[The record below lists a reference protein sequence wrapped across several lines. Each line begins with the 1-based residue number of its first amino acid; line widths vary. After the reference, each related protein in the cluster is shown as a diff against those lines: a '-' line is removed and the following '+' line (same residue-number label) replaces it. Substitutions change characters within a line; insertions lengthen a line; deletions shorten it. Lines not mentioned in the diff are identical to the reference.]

1 MSSSLI
7 ACLTDFGGRD
17 PYAGVLKAVALGIAP
32 SSRWVDLTHAI
43 APGAV
48 RQAALAVWQSAPYLP
63 EGSILLGV
71 VDPGVGSS
79 RRPIIVAWDRLLA
92 VGPDNG
98 LFSYL
103 AAASPPQRIIE
114 IHPVRIDPPHPI
126 SRTFHGRDLFAV
138 AAARLAAGKPVESLG
153 DPISGMTL
161 LPAPRLEIDAERGT
175 ITGEVIHF
183 DHFGNAITSIG
194 VLHRQGESVQLEPW
208 LGQHPPTS
216 LPEAGASVF
225 WEQTEI
231 PLLATYTEAPFGA
244 ALAHIGSSGLL
255 EIAIH
260 GGRTEESLGL
270 RLDDPVQLCYKR

>member
-17 PYAGVLKAVALGIAP
+17 PYAGLLKAVVLGIAP
-32 SSRWVDLTHAI
+32 STRWVDLTHAI
-43 APGAV
+43 PPGDV
-48 RQAALAVWQSAPYLP
+48 RQAALAVWQSAPSLP
-63 EGSILLGV
+63 PASILLGV

-79 RRPIIVAWDRLLA
+79 RRPIIIAWDRLLA

-114 IHPVRIDPPHPI
+114 IHPERIDPPHPI

-138 AAARLAAGKPVESLG
+138 AAAHLAAGKPVESLG
-153 DPISGMTL
+153 DPISGMTW
-161 LPAPRLEIDAERGT
+161 LPAPRLEIEAEGGT
-175 ITGEVIHF
+175 ITGEVIHI

-194 VLHRQGESVQLEPW
+194 VLHRRDEGMQLEPW

-216 LPEAGASVF
+216 VPAAGASVL

-231 PLLATYTEAPFGA
+231 PVLATYTEAPLGA
-244 ALAHIGSSGLL
+244 PLAYIGSSGLL

-260 GGRTEESLGL
+260 GGRADQILGL
-270 RLDDPVQLCYKR
+270 RLDDRVQLCYNR

>member
-103 AAASPPQRIIE
+103 AAASPPQWIIE
-114 IHPVRIDPPHPI
+114 IHPERIDPPHPT

-138 AAARLAAGKPVESLG
+138 AAARLAEGKPVESLG

-161 LPAPRLEIDAERGT
+161 LPTPRLELEAKRGT

-194 VLHRQGESVQLEPW
+194 VLHRQGESGGLFGAVVGHDYGKKMSGVAALD
-208 LGQHPPTS
+208 H
-216 LPEAGASVF
+216 EAG
-225 WEQTEI
+225 Q
-231 PLLATYTEAPFGA
+231 GA
-244 ALAHIGSSGLL
+244 AQQL
-255 EIAIH
+255 
-260 GGRTEESLGL
+260 
-270 RLDDPVQLCYKR
+270 DPVVDRDDHGHGEAGPAGVDRGERAVVVLGSGEAGHWGDCRRRRES